1 MEIKVFFLRRYV
13 NVDREGDFELGTK
26 IGLLFLDTVQFVGL
40 WKTWLIS
47 LNAVSFIPIIK
58 EMHHA
63 PLEL

>member
-1 MEIKVFFLRRYV
+1 M
-13 NVDREGDFELGTK
+13 DREGDFELGTK